1 MSASKSAFPPGSGCG
16 LRSGRGRGLG
26 RRLLDL
32 GAAVR
37 RGGGRR
43 LRLFALGVSRQQR
56 ALADL
61 VADLD
66 ADLADHPI
74 LGRGHVHR
82 RLVAFKRQDRFFLAD
97 AFSGRDLD
105 LDDRHVLE
113 VADIG
118 KPDFLGHGCVSPAI
132 QPRSQKHAPHV
143 LDGPRQVAHEAR
155 GRGAVDHAVI
165 IREAKRQHQTRLER
179 LPVPYR
185 RHL

>member
-1 MSASKSAFPPGSGCG
+1 MSASKSAFPPGSAAGFG
-16 LRSGRGRGLG
+16 AVAGAGLG
-26 RRLLDL
+26 HGFLDL

-43 LRLFALGVSRQQR
+43 LRLFALGVGRQHR
-56 ALADL
+56 AFADL

-66 ADLADHPI
+66 ADFADHPI

-82 RLVAFKRQDRFFLAD
+82 RLVAFEGQDRLFLAD

-155 GRGAVDHAVI
+155 RRGAVDDPMIVG
-165 IREAKRQHQTRLER
+165 ETKRQHQTRLER
-179 LPVPYR
+179 LPVPDR